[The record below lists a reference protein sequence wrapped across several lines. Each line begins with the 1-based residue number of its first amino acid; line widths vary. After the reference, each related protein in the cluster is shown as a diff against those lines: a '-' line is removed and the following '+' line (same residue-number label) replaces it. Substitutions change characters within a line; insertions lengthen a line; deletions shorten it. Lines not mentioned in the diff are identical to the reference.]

1 MPFVRIALMQPKP
14 DHLTKVRDLQ
24 VELLRYDRTLPGFL
38 GGYLLEPDDG
48 TGRIGRL
55 VLWENKGDADHAA
68 RQQHTLTLRAALS
81 SLIQEGTQGHIEIAT
96 EATRI

>member
-1 MPFVRIALMQPKP
+1 MPFVRIALMQPRE
-14 DHLTKVRDLQ
+14 DQVGAVRDLQ

-55 VLWENKGDADHAA
+55 VLWQEKADADNAA
-68 RQQHTLTLRAALS
+68 QQQHTLTLRAALAR
-81 SLIQEGTQGHIEIAT
+81 LLREDVRGHLEIAT